1 MLAHR
6 IGDLILKAGTE
17 LLNLL
22 GKGLGHLDLWCE
34 RRLGRSLSGRINK
47 LEIQTIF
54 HGNTKDHDQI

>member
-1 MLAHR
+1 MLAHL

-17 LLNLL
+17 LLNPP
-22 GKGLGHLDLWCE
+22 GKGLGHLDLWGE